1 MDPTGGTSYIDMGT
15 SQLISV
21 PYALV
26 AGSVINGGSS
36 GDDWGTQTAITNST
50 LSGNGLIA
58 NPLAIAQQGAA
69 SGDVL
74 KWNGTTWAPATDNVG
89 SGSDNWGTQTVVSNS
104 TLTGAGTFAN
114 PLGLSQQGAVTG
126 QTLKWN
132 GITWAPANDDD
143 QQTISLVGNNLSISN
158 GNTVTLPT
166 GTTYTAGTGI
176 SLAGNV
182 ITKIGRAHV

>member
-1 MDPTGGTSYIDMGT
+1 MKQNRFFAIIFCILVNNVYAQIPQAISYQAIARNAAGAAIVNSNISIRISIKDLSASGTTIYIETHAVTTNQFGLFTLSVGSGAVVSGTFSSILWATGAKYMKVEMDPTGGTSYIDMGT

-74 KWNGTTWAPATDNVG
+74 KWNGTTWARD
-89 SGSDNWGTQTVVSNS
+89 
-104 TLTGAGTFAN
+104 
-114 PLGLSQQGAVTG
+114 
-126 QTLKWN
+126 
-132 GITWAPANDDD
+132 
-143 QQTISLVGNNLSISN
+143 
-158 GNTVTLPT
+158 
-166 GTTYTAGTGI
+166 
-176 SLAGNV
+176 
-182 ITKIGRAHV
+182 R